1 MMDEGT
7 GLVFNNLTFY
17 QVDLNSGNSNLVA
30 RLPAD
35 KKKSL
40 LGKFRLLNRLM
51 RMEPRCAGRLDNGRF
66 VVNVLGKV
74 WLLDCNERTVQ
85 ELIQLRPGYSILN
98 FCEKDGGLY
107 WGDYGRNNGLKEIR
121 IYKVGD
127 DRQVKV
133 IYTFEAGTVRHI
145 HNIIKDGN

>member
-40 LGKFRLLNRLM
+40 LGKFRLLN
-51 RMEPRCAGRLDNGRF
+51 PNYC
-66 VVNVLGKV
+66 
-74 WLLDCNERTVQ
+74 
-85 ELIQLRPGYSILN
+85 
-98 FCEKDGGLY
+98 
-107 WGDYGRNNGLKEIR
+107 
-121 IYKVGD
+121 
-127 DRQVKV
+127 
-133 IYTFEAGTVRHI
+133 
-145 HNIIKDGN
+145 